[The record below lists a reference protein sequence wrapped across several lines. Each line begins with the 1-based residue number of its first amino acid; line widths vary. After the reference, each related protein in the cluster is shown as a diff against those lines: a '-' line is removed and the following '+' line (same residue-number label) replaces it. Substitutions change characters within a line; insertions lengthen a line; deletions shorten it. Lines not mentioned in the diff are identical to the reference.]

1 LKRNHWIV
9 IGVIVIAALGFFWW
23 RAQGKSEPVRY
34 RTAAAERGSIES
46 KVSATGTIRPVV
58 EVEVGSQVSGTVQ
71 KIYADYNS
79 RVHQG
84 EVLLQIEPSTFRAR
98 ELQAEAAVAKAEA
111 ALKDGER
118 QLKRVA
124 DLLPQN
130 YVSQADVDAAQA
142 VVDQRAADLKQ
153 ANAQLEAAKVDL
165 ANTTIRAPIDGVV
178 ISRSIDVGQTVA
190 ASLQAPTLFLL
201 GNDLTQMQVET
212 RIDEADIGQVRIG
225 LPVTFTVDAFPDATF
240 EGNVSQ
246 VRLEP
251 ITDQGVVTYTT
262 VIGARNPELKLRPGM
277 TANVSVLIERRD
289 DVLKVPAAA
298 LRFRPAGDTR
308 GAGGGGG
315 SRGATAMGA
324 GAGASGGAG
333 AAGGAH
339 ADSTHGARG
348 ARAWGGGKGHAPG
361 AAQGTE
367 AANGTHGGAHGN
379 WKGAPRGEST
389 EATTA
394 GFAPQTQESQLQG
407 PIYRPGLIFVLRD
420 GKPVRVRVLT
430 GLSDGTSVEV
440 RSDSLQV
447 GDPVITGIE
456 LTAANTSLQPPPGM
470 GGPQFRGPGGRP
482 GGGGGGGAVRR

>member
-1 LKRNHWIV
+1 
-9 IGVIVIAALGFFWW
+9 
-23 RAQGKSEPVRY
+23 
-34 RTAAAERGSIES
+34 
-46 KVSATGTIRPVV
+46 
-58 EVEVGSQVSGTVQ
+58 VSGTVQ
-71 KIYADYNS
+71 KIFADYNS

-98 ELQAEAAVAKAEA
+98 ELQAEAAVAKADA
-111 ALKDGER
+111 AVKDGQR

-142 VVDQRAADLKQ
+142 TLDQRAADLKQ
-153 ANAQLEAAKVDL
+153 ANAMLEAAKVDL

-212 RIDEADIGQVRIG
+212 SIDEADIGQVRIG

-240 EGNVSQ
+240 EGKVAQ

-251 ITDQGVVTYTT
+251 INDQGVVTYTT

-308 GAGGGGG
+308 GMGTGGG
-315 SRGATAMGA
+315 SRGQGAAASNASSGGASSGGARADTSHGGRGAHAWGAGKGRTPGGAPGAGGA
-324 GAGASGGAG
+324 GAGR
-333 AAGGAH
+333 GGAH
-339 ADSTHGARG
+339 
-348 ARAWGGGKGHAPG
+348 PG
-361 AAQGTE
+361 
-367 AANGTHGGAHGN
+367 

-394 GFAPQTQESQLQG
+394 GFAPPAAETPMDG
-407 PIYRPGLIFVLRD
+407 PMYRPGAIYVLRE

-447 GDPVITGIE
+447 GDPVITGVE
-456 LTAANTSLQPPPGM
+456 LVATNSTLQPPPGM
-470 GGPQFRGPGGRP
+470 GGPQFRGPGARP
-482 GGGGGGGAVRR
+482 STGGGGGRR

>member
-9 IGVIVIAALGFFWW
+9 LSVIVIAALGFFWW

-58 EVEVGSQVSGTVQ
+58 QVEVGSQVSGTVQ

-79 RVHQG
+79 RVHHG

-142 VVDQRAADLKQ
+142 TVDQRAADLKQ

-212 RIDEADIGQVRIG
+212 RIDEADIGQVKIG

-240 EGNVSQ
+240 EGNVAQ

-298 LRFRPAGDTR
+298 LRFRPAGDMR
-308 GAGGGGG
+308 GAGGGGA
-315 SRGATAMGA
+315 RGATAMAVGA
-324 GAGASGGAG
+324 GEGGAAG
-333 AAGGAH
+333 AAADVH

-348 ARAWGGGKGHAPG
+348 AHAWSGSKAHAPG
-361 AAQGTE
+361 AQHAGG
-367 AANGTHGGAHGN
+367 AAAAEHGGAHGS
-379 WKGAPRGEST
+379 WKGAARGEST
-389 EATTA
+389 EAATA
-394 GFAPQTQESQLQG
+394 GFAPQTPESQHPG
-407 PIYRPGLIFVLRD
+407 PIYRPGTIFVLRD
-420 GKPVRVRVLT
+420 GKPARVRVMT

-440 RSDSLQV
+440 RSDSLQA

-470 GGPQFRGPGGRP
+470 GGPQFRGPGARP
-482 GGGGGGGAVRR
+482 GGGGGGAVRR